1 MSVVLPASLRL
12 SCIASSKFFRVN
24 SLLAAADHHHQSAQL
39 MPLQHNRNSPM
50 WNGTAFDEGGG
61 KSDAF
66 CVDQSVYVRPFG
78 DTPDDHLVKY
88 IIDNAHT
95 WQAPFESVIRVK
107 SFGNSSITFDHT
119 IKRADTTA
127 ELAKILRTF
136 VRVGSTGRPLK
147 FSSAERDVLE
157 QLKEKGAE
165 ETWENW
171 DQDDQEEPNHNH
183 KTTMELTQFHTAML
197 TTHETNFSGHIDH
210 AHLSRIAL
218 TGLQYADEKFTLPLF
233 FQVSYLNQAKKGDLV
248 DIFVGEDKLGGQVDW
263 EIRSKKENG
272 LVIAKGVAG
281 NFAAPEFDSFERLSM
296 LYS

>member
-1 MSVVLPASLRL
+1 M
-12 SCIASSKFFRVN
+12 
-24 SLLAAADHHHQSAQL
+24 
-39 MPLQHNRNSPM
+39 
-50 WNGTAFDEGGG
+50 
-61 KSDAF
+61 
-66 CVDQSVYVRPFG
+66 
-78 DTPDDHLVKY
+78 KY

-165 ETWENW
+165 ETWEIW

-197 TTHETNFSGHIDH
+197 TTHETNFSGPHRSRAPFANSANRAAVCGREIH
-210 AHLSRIAL
+210 ASTFLPSLLS
-218 TGLQYADEKFTLPLF
+218 QP
-233 FQVSYLNQAKKGDLV
+233 
-248 DIFVGEDKLGGQVDW
+248 GQK
-263 EIRSKKENG
+263 RRPCG
-272 LVIAKGVAG
+272 HFCG
-281 NFAAPEFDSFERLSM
+281 
-296 LYS
+296 